1 MLRPVLILAA
11 ATAALLCL
19 LVPAQA
25 APGGPLGTLLLGRY
39 LCETGGDALGPAG
52 VHQPERD
59 FSVKRASSYQTPTGS
74 GIYLLTGENLVFT
87 GGPLKGQTFRRIREG
102 FLREVGP
109 DGADTDLR
117 CVRRRGQTR

>member
-1 MLRPVLILAA
+1 MRW
-11 ATAALLCL
+11 AL
-19 LVPAQA
+19 
-25 APGGPLGTLLLGRY
+25 
-39 LCETGGDALGPAG
+39 AG